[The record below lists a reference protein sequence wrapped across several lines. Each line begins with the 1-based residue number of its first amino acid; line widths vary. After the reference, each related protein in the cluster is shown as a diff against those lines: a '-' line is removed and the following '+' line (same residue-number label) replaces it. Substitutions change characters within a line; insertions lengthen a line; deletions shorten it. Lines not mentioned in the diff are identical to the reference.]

1 MTPALVA
8 VVKNI
13 NTVMEREVNLWEE
26 EKIQENM
33 NQN

>member
-26 EKIQENM
+26 GKIQENM